1 MKKLILFCGLVIGFN
16 MQAQDPILF
25 PGLTITATGL
35 VDSPIGEE
43 VDKLIDGD
51 INTKFLDFDL
61 ADGMGFIVD
70 LGGVSAIPTAI
81 EVVTANDFPVRD
93 PMNWEVY
100 GSNDGAAFVL
110 LDSGEITCVA
120 DRFFSRTF
128 DVVNTIDYQYFQV
141 EFTNACDP
149 SGGTGIA
156 SMQLAEVQLF
166 GEVLS
171 TQDVVFK
178 NQVTL
183 SPNPSQGAFKLTY
196 NGIEP
201 LTQLQVYSALGKQVF
216 SSNLSGFNNTTSF
229 NLQELASGVYFVS
242 ITAGSRTTV
251 KRLLIN

>member
-1 MKKLILFCGLVIGFN
+1 MKKLLLISALVIGFN
-16 MQAQDPILF
+16 MQAQDPILS
-25 PGLTITATGL
+25 PGFTITATGV

-43 VDKLIDGD
+43 VDKIIDGD
-51 INTKFLDFDL
+51 INTKFLDFAL
-61 ADGMGFIVD
+61 SDGMGFIVELD
-70 LGGVSAIPTAI
+70 GFSAIPTAM

-100 GSNDGAAFVL
+100 GSNDGAAYVL
-110 LDSGEITCVA
+110 LDSGEITCVD

-128 DVVNTIDYQYFQV
+128 DVNNTIDFQYFQV

-156 SMQLAEVQLF
+156 SMQLAEVQLY

-171 TQDVVFK
+171 TQDIQFN

-183 SPNPSQGAFKLTY
+183 SPNPTQGAFVLTY
-196 NGIEP
+196 NGLEP
-201 LTQLQVYSALGKQVF
+201 LTQLQVFSVLGKQVF
-216 SSNLSGFNNTTSF
+216 SSDLSGFNNTTSF
-229 NLQELASGVYFVS
+229 NLQQLPSGVYFVS
-242 ITAGSRTTV
+242 IAAGSRTTV